1 MLSGEK
7 LKETSLLPSD
17 KGGELPR
24 RVNITHFKIP
34 ISISSMTESMAAVRS
49 LPAAGEEHPFGQP
62 ATELAW

>member
-17 KGGELPR
+17 KGGEALR

-34 ISISSMTESMAAVRS
+34 ISISSMTESMAAVRFR
-49 LPAAGEEHPFGQP
+49 PAAGGEHPFGQP